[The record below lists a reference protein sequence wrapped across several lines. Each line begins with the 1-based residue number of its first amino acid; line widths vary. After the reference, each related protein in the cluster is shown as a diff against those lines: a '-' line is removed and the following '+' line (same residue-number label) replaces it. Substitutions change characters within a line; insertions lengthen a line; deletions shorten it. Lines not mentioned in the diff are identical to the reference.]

1 MASYLD
7 RVHQNPSPNLL
18 KNIARNSA
26 HENARIAIDKNNNF
40 WAADGSKFLH
50 KDLGNGPD
58 YENIGTHKVVGYV
71 THHNGD
77 YIVGAWDKGSSMTKP
92 SSHEWLDKLFSHG
105 FQNGTNDKDNF
116 SDFARGGIISA
127 FKADGG
133 IVGDPDTD
141 EGITAYHGSPH
152 DFPRF
157 DLSKI
162 GTGEGAQAFGHG
174 LYFAENEPVA
184 KGYRDK
190 LSEGTYKTDTGEIFD
205 PYKNLEHMNVRV
217 AAYKGIDPAIERAQ
231 GLLQSDPHDDRVHR
245 DLEKLYA
252 LKAKNAAPHKGHMY
266 EVHIEAHPDH
276 FLDWDKPISEQS
288 EHVQKAIR
296 HIADQLDIDP
306 FEHLALAAVVG
317 RHPRSQTYSP
327 RGEDLHTDIDEIL
340 GGKEH
345 ASKALHAAGIKGIRY
360 LDAGSRP
367 DGAYAL
373 HISHK
378 GVPYTDPIPMKSFQQ
393 AANHSNFFAAK
404 GYDTEIKENGSRNYV
419 VFDDKL
425 VNVKRKYAEGGAVDE
440 APDSWE
446 DAFHATHADVR
457 QFDLS
462 KAGSGT
468 TVGGG
473 KAERAVFLTS
483 DPENAKTYLGGQ
495 FVNRKNAPHT
505 EEMPYGVG
513 RHYDYGANIMPL
525 RVNTKDFHEWDYGG
539 NLYDANHM
547 KEMIRQAKKDKAPGI
562 KIENI
567 KDQGYMGL
575 GSGKKTTTYVVL
587 DTSRLRSRFAKFDP
601 KAAKKK
607 DLGAKNGGSIVTRA
621 LMLTSKKA

>member
-1 MASYLD
+1 MAD
-7 RVHQNPSPNLL
+7 
-18 KNIARNSA
+18 
-26 HENARIAIDKNNNF
+26 
-40 WAADGSKFLH
+40 
-50 KDLGNGPD
+50 DLQQPD
-58 YENIGTHKVVGYV
+58 E
-71 THHNGD
+71 D
-77 YIVGAWDKGSSMTKP
+77 
-92 SSHEWLDKLFSHG
+92 
-105 FQNGTNDKDNF
+105 
-116 SDFARGGIISA
+116 
-127 FKADGG
+127 
-133 IVGDPDTD
+133 
-141 EGITAYHGSPH
+141 GITAYHGSPH
-152 DFPRF
+152 DFPQF

-184 KGYRDK
+184 IGYRNK

-231 GLLQSDPHDDRVHR
+231 GLLQSDPYDDRVHR

-266 EVHIEAHPDH
+266 EVQINAHPDH

-296 HIADQLDIDP
+296 HIAGQLDIDP
-306 FEHLALAAVVG
+306 FEHLALAAIVG

-378 GVPYTDPIPMKSFQQ
+378 GIPYTDPIPMKTFQQ
-393 AANHSNFFAAK
+393 AQNHAKEYAAK

-425 VNVKRKYAEGGAVDE
+425 VNVKRKYAKGGTVQR
-440 APDSWE
+440 APKPVS
-446 DAFHATHADVR
+446 
-457 QFDLS
+457 
-462 KAGSGT
+462 
-468 TVGGG
+468 
-473 KAERAVFLTS
+473 
-483 DPENAKTYLGGQ
+483 N
-495 FVNRKNAPHT
+495 
-505 EEMPYGVG
+505 
-513 RHYDYGANIMPL
+513 
-525 RVNTKDFHEWDYGG
+525 
-539 NLYDANHM
+539 
-547 KEMIRQAKKDKAPGI
+547 
-562 KIENI
+562 
-567 KDQGYMGL
+567 
-575 GSGKKTTTYVVL
+575 
-587 DTSRLRSRFAKFDP
+587 
-601 KAAKKK
+601 
-607 DLGAKNGGSIVTRA
+607 GSIVNRA